1 MADAIERAEDDA
13 RELEP
18 GERSRE
24 GSGSR
29 GTDRQAAGAGPNGKP
44 KKKDRT
50 GLLVALSAA
59 GVVIAYVT
67 YRSIRGGSSASSTTA
82 ASTAPASSASNPNY
96 YPASSGN
103 VAGSGYN
110 PDAGAGLETMIA
122 NLESQVGQLQTGI
135 STIPT
140 TPSSPSSGTV
150 ASSSP
155 FQLKS
160 GLNYLRDNTTGAIYQ
175 IEADGSSVHLT
186 PQQWAEIK
194 QVDPSVYSRE
204 GQYSSKAAPKPSTRA
219 RTISR
224 PPVKLPV
231 RPR

>member
-1 MADAIERAEDDA
+1 MADAIERVEDD
-13 RELEP
+13 LEP

-59 GVVIAYVT
+59 GVVIAYIT
-67 YRSIRGGSSASSTTA
+67 YRAIRGGGSSSTTA
-82 ASTAPASSASNPNY
+82 ASTTGASSASNPNY
-96 YPASSGN
+96 YPSSGD

-110 PDAGAGLETMIA
+110 PDAGAGLETMLS
-122 NLESQVGQLQTGI
+122 NLESQIGQLQTGI
-135 STIPT
+135 SAIPT
-140 TPSSPSSGTV
+140 TPVSSSSGTT
-150 ASSSP
+150 ASASP

-175 IEADGSSVHLT
+175 IEADGSSVHLS

-194 QVDPSVYSRE
+194 QIDPSVYSRE

-219 RTISR
+219 RTISK

-231 RPR
+231 VPR

>member
-1 MADAIERAEDDA
+1 MADAIERVEDDA

-18 GERSRE
+18 GERGRE

-29 GTDRQAAGAGPNGKP
+29 GTDRQAAGAGPTGKP

-67 YRSIRGGSSASSTTA
+67 YRAIRGGSSASSSNAA
-82 ASTAPASSASNPNY
+82 ASTAPASSATNPSY
-96 YPASSGN
+96 YPSSGD

-135 STIPT
+135 SAIPT

-204 GQYSSKAAPKPSTRA
+204 GQYSSKSAAPSRA
-219 RTISR
+219 KTISR

-231 RPR
+231 VPR